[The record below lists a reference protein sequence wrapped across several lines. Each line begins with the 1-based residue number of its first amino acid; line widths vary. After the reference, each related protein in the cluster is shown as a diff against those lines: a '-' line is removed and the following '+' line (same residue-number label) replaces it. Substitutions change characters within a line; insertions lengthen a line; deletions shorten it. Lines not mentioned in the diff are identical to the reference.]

1 MCSRDHLL
9 SLKQNQTWAVF
20 FLRGSLSSS
29 FRDFNNN
36 NSNKW
41 AAILMEAKPSRI
53 FFTKKILGC
62 FHFPPNVLPPPW
74 QLHRSFFFSLLL
86 PPLSFTAFLPLVL
99 HWKPHSF
106 SSLLSSLLEATTTA
120 ALVKRCYLKP
130 SSSLMLCKG
139 IINHARKRKQGSC
152 GFN

>member
-1 MCSRDHLL
+1 MCSRNQLLLLKRNKTKPELFSFSEAPSHLHL
-9 SLKQNQTWAVF
+9 GISTTT
-20 FLRGSLSSS
+20 
-29 FRDFNNN
+29 
-36 NSNKW
+36 KW
-41 AAILMEAKPSRI
+41 AGILMEAEPSRI

-62 FHFPPNVLPPPW
+62 FHFPPMSSHPPDNAIA
-74 QLHRSFFFSLLL
+74 LSSSLSHF

-99 HWKPHSF
+99 HWKPRSF